1 MAAELTTE
9 HWFALQVKARRERFT
24 ASLLVGKGYQ
34 TLLPTYRSQ
43 RRWSGQEKEVSA
55 PLFPGYIFCRFD
67 ALKRLPI
74 LVTPGVM
81 AVVGRGRVPI
91 PVEDSEIAAIE
102 TLVSSGLPVEPWP
115 YLEVGQRVR
124 IEDAALSGLEGIL
137 IGFKGSRRI
146 IVSISLLR
154 RSVSLEIERARVS
167 PVPSP
172 RAATAGSLSPQAVLG
187 GAIA

>member
-1 MAAELTTE
+1 MGSESHSE
-9 HWFALQVKARRERFT
+9 CWYALQVKARRERFT
-24 ASLLVGKGYQ
+24 ASLLVGKGYE
-34 TLLPTYRSQ
+34 TLLPTYRSE
-43 RRWSGQEKEVSA
+43 RLWSGQQKEVSA
-55 PLFPGYIFCRFD
+55 PLFPGYVFCRFD

-91 PVEDSEIAAIE
+91 AVEDSEISAIQ
-102 TLVSSGLPVEPWP
+102 TMVSSGLPVEPWP

-167 PVPSP
+167 PLQSPAAAPEGALSP
-172 RAATAGSLSPQAVLG
+172 RALRDGATA
-187 GAIA
+187 